1 MTSVDV
7 SYRYTT
13 QPDEL
18 TMRAIGALR
27 EVYGIRKMQFD
38 ESAQTVLIEY
48 DATRLDEPEVSR
60 LLRSCGLDISS
71 RLSLA

>member
-1 MTSVDV
+1 MTTVDV

-13 QPDEL
+13 PPNEL
-18 TMRAIGALR
+18 SMRAISAVR

-60 LLRSCGLDISS
+60 LLRSCGLDISG
-71 RLSLA
+71 RLLLA